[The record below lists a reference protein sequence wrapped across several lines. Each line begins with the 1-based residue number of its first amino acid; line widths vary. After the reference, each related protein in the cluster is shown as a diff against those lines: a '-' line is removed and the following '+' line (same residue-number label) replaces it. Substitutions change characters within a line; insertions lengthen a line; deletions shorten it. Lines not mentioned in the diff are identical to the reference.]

1 MSRRPPRVTRTDTPF
16 PYTTLVRSYG
26 IAAVAGATDRA
37 VPHQRDDPRACR
49 SAVPIGE
56 LAGADGRAGGAPA
69 RPSSRDRSGGGRRGQ
84 SRAGRDGRGACGV
97 RRDLARAR
105 RSEEH
110 TSALQSL
117 MRNSNAVFCLKK
129 KNNRITLQ
137 NSAQTII

>member
-69 RPSSRDRSGGGRRGQ
+69 RP
-84 SRAGRDGRGACGV
+84 
-97 RRDLARAR
+97 

-110 TSALQSL
+110 TSELQSL
-117 MRNSNAVFCLKK
+117 MRSSYAVFCLKK
-129 KNNRITLQ
+129 KNIQPSTHKQQLRLTQAVIYRKHNTNIT
-137 NSAQTII
+137 T